1 MRHPLAATLWHKHA
15 CMGGAAMRQG
25 YASGD
30 PAKRINP
37 LHLAGMLSMLGLV
50 GTTIKVAVDLLRSK

>member
-1 MRHPLAATLWHKHA
+1 MH
-15 CMGGAAMRQG
+15 QG

-30 PAKRINP
+30 PAKRIHP
-37 LHLAGMLSMLGLV
+37 LHIAGLFSMLGLV